1 MTASQFRWPS
11 ISRQGTVFL
20 LALAVAIVAVAGFV
34 AWTSLRI
41 GGDTVTIA
49 VDDIGEAVAALVGAA
64 CCGVA
69 ARRASGR
76 PRVGWWLLAASAATW
91 GAGEIVWSV
100 YQVGLGVPVPFPSA
114 ADVGFLGAIPLAA
127 AGILMFVFS
136 SPGSSSTRLR
146 LWLDAGIVC
155 LALVSVSWT
164 LGLRTLYNFAGDPP
178 LVRIIGLAYPVSDI
192 LIGIILVLA
201 IQRATVDARGRLLL
215 LLGGLASNA
224 VADSA
229 FAYMNAAG
237 TYGAI
242 GSVLDAGWV
251 IGFLMIGLAALWPM
265 KAVAPVIQLKA
276 ELEQPPDI
284 WQVVLPWVAIL
295 AAGLNAIL
303 LPATGHALDAFLI
316 ILAGGIAVLVM
327 ASSIHG
333 HTESLNLLIKSRL
346 YASRLND
353 IIRYAPLG
361 VVRIGSDMQIIQA
374 NPRFMTVLRRP
385 EAEVVGAPL
394 STILPPLE
402 MVRATEQFR
411 ALSEGSMAAT
421 DSEFEAVRTDGEA
434 LWLHWTATEVRDAN
448 GEVDYFIAMFW
459 DTTDRHEA
467 EVAAFSN
474 LGVLERLDRLKR
486 EFLRMVSH
494 EFRTSLVG
502 IQGFSELIR
511 DTEDLDP
518 AQAKAFASDI
528 YNDAQ
533 RLDQMLRRV
542 LDKDRVEADAMVMK
556 FAPVDI
562 GEAVREAV
570 ARVRASDRAHLFAV
584 DLDSDLGLV
593 SGDAVRLATVMNI
606 LLSNAIKYSPK
617 SSKVTVSARRQVDE
631 DVVSVSDHGMGMP
644 ADFDDRLFGPH
655 RWNASDTNSGVM
667 GSGIGLPM
675 ARQIVEMHGG
685 RIWFETTKGQGSVFH
700 FSVPLQAVH
709 AVTSERRSE
718 VPAAARV

>member
-1 MTASQFRWPS
+1 MTASQLRWPS
-11 ISRQGTVFL
+11 FSRQATIFL
-20 LALAVAIVAVAGFV
+20 LALALAIVTVAGFV
-34 AWTSLRI
+34 AWTWLVI

-49 VDDIGEAVAALVGAA
+49 VDDIGEAVAALVAAA

-69 ARRASGR
+69 ARRALGR
-76 PRVGWWLLAASAATW
+76 QRVGWLLLAISAASW
-91 GAGEIVWSV
+91 GAGEVVWSV
-100 YQVGLGVPVPFPSA
+100 YQVGLGIPVPFPSA
-114 ADVGFLGAIPLAA
+114 ADIGFLGAIPLAA

-136 SPGSSSTRLR
+136 SPGAGSARVR
-146 LWLDAGIVC
+146 LWIDAGIAC
-155 LALVSVSWT
+155 LALVSVAWT
-164 LGLRTLYNFAGDPP
+164 FGLGTLYNLAGDPP
-178 LVRIIGLAYPVSDI
+178 LIRLLGLAYPVSDI
-192 LIGIILVLA
+192 LIGIILMLA

-251 IGFLMIGLAALWPM
+251 IGYLMIGLAALWPI
-265 KAVAPVIQLKA
+265 KPAAPVIQVKD
-276 ELEQPPDI
+276 ELEQPADM
-284 WQVVLPWVAIL
+284 WQIVLPWVAIL
-295 AAGLNAIL
+295 TSGLNALL
-303 LPATGHALDAFLI
+303 LPLTGQPLDTFLI
-316 ILAGGIAVLVM
+316 VLAGGIAVLVM

-333 HTESLNLLIKSRL
+333 HTESLSLLVKSRL

-361 VVRIGSDMQIIQA
+361 VVRIGPDMKIIQA

-385 EAEVVGAPL
+385 ASEVVGGPL
-394 STILPPLE
+394 SAILPPEE

-411 ALSEGSMAAT
+411 ALSEGSMDAT
-421 DSEFEAVRTDGEA
+421 DSEFEAVRVDGEA
-434 LWLHWTATEVRDAN
+434 QWLHWTATEVRDAD
-448 GEVDYFIAMFW
+448 GDVDYFIAMFW
-459 DTTDRHEA
+459 DTTARHDA

-511 DTEDLDP
+511 DTENLDP
-518 AQAKAFASDI
+518 ADAKTFASDI

-533 RLDQMLRRV
+533 RLDKMLRKL
-542 LDKDRVEADAMVMK
+542 LDKDQVEGDAMVMK
-556 FAPVDI
+556 FAPVEM

-570 ARVRASDRAHLFAV
+570 ARVKAADRNHLFAI
-584 DLDSDLGLV
+584 DLDPDLGLV
-593 SGDAVRLATVMNI
+593 SGDAARLATVMNI

-617 SSKVTVSARRQVDE
+617 SSKITVSARRQVDE
-631 DVVSVSDHGMGMP
+631 DVVSVSDLGMGMP

-655 RWNASDTNSGVM
+655 RWNASDTNSGVI
-667 GSGIGLPM
+667 GSGMGLPM
-675 ARQIVEMHGG
+675 ARQIVEMHSG
-685 RIWFETTKGQGSVFH
+685 RIWFETTKRQGSVFH

-709 AVTSERRSE
+709 AKPGERHAE
-718 VPAAARV
+718 VPVALRA